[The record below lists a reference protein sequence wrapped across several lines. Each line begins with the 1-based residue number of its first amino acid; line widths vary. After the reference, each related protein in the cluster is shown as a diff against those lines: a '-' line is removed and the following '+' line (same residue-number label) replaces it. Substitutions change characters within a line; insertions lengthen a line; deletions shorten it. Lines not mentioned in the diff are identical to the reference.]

1 MRRTRRSKD
10 EVLAARRA
18 VQQKA
23 AEGRLVFPAAIR
35 DIREALDLTQEEFAR
50 AFGMTRQ
57 QVVALESGK
66 ANPTVETLS
75 RIMRPFRLTLG
86 VVPIPEETDA
96 EPLSSFRP

>member
-1 MRRTRRSKD
+1 M
-10 EVLAARRA
+10 LAARRGI
-18 VQQKA
+18 QQRA

-35 DIREALDLTQEEFAR
+35 DMREALDLTQEEFAR

-66 ANPTVETLS
+66 ANPTVDTLT

-86 VVPIPEETDA
+86 VVPIPEDA
-96 EPLSSFRP
+96 D

>member
-18 VQQKA
+18 IQQRA
-23 AEGRLVFPAAIR
+23 SEGRLVFPAAIR
-35 DIREALDLTQEEFAR
+35 DMREALDLTQDEFAR
-50 AFGMTRQ
+50 AFSMTRQ

-66 ANPTVETLS
+66 ANPTVETLR

-86 VVPIPEETDA
+86 VVPIPDET
-96 EPLSSFRP
+96 EPEQSVGF